1 MDWPLGVLGIRVSG
15 RGLSALDF
23 LLEGHWERLPAAP
36 ECQAVIEQ
44 LRAYFRD
51 PSVRFS
57 LRLALAGTEFERRV
71 WMALRRIPAGTTV
84 TYGTLAIRL
93 GSSAR
98 AVGRACGSNPVP
110 IVIPCHR
117 VVAASGL
124 GGYMGA
130 GERGLA
136 IKRWL
141 LDHERAR
148 ARA

>member
-15 RGLSALDF
+15 RGLSGIDF
-23 LLEGHWERLPAAP
+23 LPAARRVGVPIAP
-36 ECQAVIEQ
+36 EYQAMIEQ

-51 PSVRFS
+51 PSFRFS
-57 LRLALAGTEFERRV
+57 LRLALEGTEFERRV
-71 WMALRRIPAGTTV
+71 WAALRRIPAGTTV

-93 GSSAR
+93 GSAPR
-98 AVGRACGSNPVP
+98 AVGRACGANPVP

-117 VVAASGL
+117 VVAADGL

-130 GERGLA
+130 NEHGLDV
-136 IKRWL
+136 KRWL